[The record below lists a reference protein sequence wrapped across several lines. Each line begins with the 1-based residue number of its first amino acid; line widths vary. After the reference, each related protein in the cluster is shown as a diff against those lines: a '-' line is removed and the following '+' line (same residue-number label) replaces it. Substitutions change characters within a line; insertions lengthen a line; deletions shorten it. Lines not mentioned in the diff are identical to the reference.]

1 MIKNL
6 NIKKN
11 ATTAVVAFLINI
23 FLTFISYKLLIQYG
37 GLEVLGVWSIL
48 TAAIFILRIGDIGMG
63 GAAERYVATISVE
76 NNSTEI
82 REYLDTALITNTVIF
97 SLLAFLGY
105 FIFCNNIQWVVP
117 NNKNLESQALQV
129 LPLIFTTFLFSNIAN
144 MYSGGLRGLHLGYLN
159 SYLLIIS
166 NVIQMIVVIVLVPK
180 IGLNG
185 LALAQLLQYLFLI
198 IVASIC
204 MHRYIQKY
212 KSMKWL
218 PVYFKR
224 SKFKVLISFS
234 LKAQA
239 VSLLNGLFEPLS
251 KFLVGQTA
259 GLSILG
265 LYELAYKVVSLPRN
279 AVVSGVLGVMP
290 AMTNLLSTNID
301 EAKKIYF
308 KSKNLVIMAT
318 GFVFIG
324 VVICSPF
331 ISWILFER
339 IELMLIHFIFILSI
353 GFLGN
358 VYGACAYT
366 LGFSSGKFF
375 GNFIYTLIA
384 LFFLIFF
391 SILINLFN
399 NNYSVVFSVTM
410 GFIFSGYFIVKYNEK
425 YLVDY

>member
-63 GAAERYVATISVE
+63 GAAERYVSTISVE

-105 FIFCNNIQWVVP
+105 FIFYNNIQWVVP

-204 MHRYIQKY
+204 MHRYIRKY

-218 PVYFKR
+218 PVYFRR

-308 KSKNLVIMAT
+308 KSKKLVIMAT
-318 GFVFIG
+318 GFVLIG
-324 VVICSPF
+324 VVVFSPF
-331 ISWILFER
+331 ISWLLLEK
-339 IELMLIHFIFILSI
+339 IEWKLTYFIIIMATAFI
-353 GFLGN
+353 GN
-358 VYGACAYT
+358 VIGAPAYL
-366 LGFSSGKFF
+366 LGFSSGRFKFNLISSILVIFITVFLTLIMSKIIPDYAAIFSSAFGLFF
-375 GNFIYTLIA
+375 GGVFIAKYNQK
-384 LFFLIFF
+384 
-391 SILINLFN
+391 ILIN
-399 NNYSVVFSVTM
+399 
-410 GFIFSGYFIVKYNEK
+410 
-425 YLVDY
+425 